1 MKRNFLPAYSN
12 REFKMMKNGLYFI
25 VIAPLVAKLFKI
37 LINANLMTC
46 DVTMWTQ
53 SDVKSQKMKSLS
65 RLSLYRTQTVRLL
78 HSSQTSMICPLWHFH
93 GNTMGSRPSPF
104 KEENQ
109 SFPPSRSVI
118 WSCCSFSGC
127 ERIGT
132 LHSTSRRKCVKL
144 WSIK

>member
-1 MKRNFLPAYSN
+1 
-12 REFKMMKNGLYFI
+12 MMKNGLYFI

-78 HSSQTSMICPLWHFH
+78 HSSQTSMICPL
-93 GNTMGSRPSPF
+93 
-104 KEENQ
+104 
-109 SFPPSRSVI
+109 
-118 WSCCSFSGC
+118 
-127 ERIGT
+127 
-132 LHSTSRRKCVKL
+132 
-144 WSIK
+144 